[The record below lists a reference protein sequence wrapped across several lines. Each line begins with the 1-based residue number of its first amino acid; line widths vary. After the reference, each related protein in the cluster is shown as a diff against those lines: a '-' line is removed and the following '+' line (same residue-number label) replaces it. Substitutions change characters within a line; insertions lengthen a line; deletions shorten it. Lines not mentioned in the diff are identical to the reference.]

1 MPPVLAHRPSRWGVR
16 CAMTSAGVTGDKR
29 TALAGLARWGLASRG
44 VIYLLMA
51 ALAGALAAGRSNKE
65 TDQHGALEA
74 LAGHLGGAALL
85 GLLAGGFGGYAL
97 WRFSEAAFGVRSD
110 PGTFPRVRSAL
121 RGVAYAGLAATT
133 TLILTGSG
141 GGGSQAQ
148 QQQSLTARAMA
159 HTGGRV
165 LVTLIGLVIVG
176 AGLAMA
182 AEGITK
188 SFEKHLR
195 MAQMSPNTRRIVVGL
210 GVIGSVTRGVV
221 VMLAGA
227 LAADAAVTFDP
238 TKARG
243 LDAALRTLADQPDGA
258 VLLAAAA
265 LGLAIFGVF
274 GLAEARWGKT

>member
-1 MPPVLAHRPSRWGVR
+1 VLAHRPSRWGVR

-51 ALAGALAAGRSNKE
+51 
-65 TDQHGALEA
+65 A

-141 GGGSQAQ
+141 GGGSHAQ

-195 MAQMSPNTRRIVVGL
+195 MAQMSPSTRRCGRSRISPMERSCWPRGRLAWRSL
-210 GVIGSVTRGVV
+210 GCSGWPRPGGKRPDS
-221 VMLAGA
+221 
-227 LAADAAVTFDP
+227 P
-238 TKARG
+238 
-243 LDAALRTLADQPDGA
+243 RTSPNG
-258 VLLAAAA
+258 
-265 LGLAIFGVF
+265 
-274 GLAEARWGKT
+274 